1 MKFLELLNPIQQNT
15 TLNPKIW
22 EPRGELKAEVRGAL
36 LRIAEDFEQFV
47 GIPFTVEDI
56 VITGSNVNYN
66 YTDKSDLDLHL
77 ITDYAALDCAQEA
90 EELFD
95 AKRHLYEQ
103 EHDVKI
109 YGIPVTLYVEDRNTP
124 GVSGGLF
131 SVANNRWITKPQR
144 RQPKIDLKEIDNMV
158 LVWHT
163 LIDNAERLQDLDTAE
178 TLLKLARTYRK
189 LGLKQPE
196 GEFSTA
202 NLVYKVMRM
211 DQSLERLQDLRD
223 KLHDR
228 WLSVT

>member
-1 MKFLELLNPIQQNT
+1 MQFTELLDPIPHNP
-15 TLNPKIW
+15 TLNPKLW

-36 LRIAEDFEQFV
+36 LRIAEDFEQYV
-47 GIPFTVEDI
+47 DIPFTVEDI

-95 AKRHLYEQ
+95 AKRHLYEK

-109 YGIPVTLYVEDRNTP
+109 YGIPVTLYVEDKNTP

-131 SVANNRWITKPQR
+131 SVSMNRWITRPQR
-144 RQPKIDLKEIDNMV
+144 RQPRINLKEIDTMV
-158 LVWHT
+158 QVWHT
-163 LIDNAERLQDLDTAE
+163 LIDNAELLQDLDTAE

-189 LGLKQPE
+189 LGLKQPQ
-196 GEFSTA
+196 GEFSTP
-202 NLVYKVMRM
+202 NLVYKVLRM
-211 DQSLERLQDLRD
+211 DQGLNRLQELRD
-223 KLHDR
+223 SLHDR
-228 WLSVT
+228 WLSVS

>member
-1 MKFLELLNPIQQNT
+1 
-15 TLNPKIW
+15 
-22 EPRGELKAEVRGAL
+22 
-36 LRIAEDFEQFV
+36 
-47 GIPFTVEDI
+47 
-56 VITGSNVNYN
+56 
-66 YTDKSDLDLHL
+66 
-77 ITDYAALDCAQEA
+77 
-90 EELFD
+90 
-95 AKRHLYEQ
+95 
-103 EHDVKI
+103 
-109 YGIPVTLYVEDRNTP
+109 
-124 GVSGGLF
+124 
-131 SVANNRWITKPQR
+131 VANNRWITKPQR

-158 LVWHT
+158 QVWHT

>member
-1 MKFLELLNPIQQNT
+1 
-15 TLNPKIW
+15 
-22 EPRGELKAEVRGAL
+22 
-36 LRIAEDFEQFV
+36 
-47 GIPFTVEDI
+47 
-56 VITGSNVNYN
+56 
-66 YTDKSDLDLHL
+66 
-77 ITDYAALDCAQEA
+77 LDCAQEA